1 MDNRI
6 KKRNNN
12 KTLTPESKFQSEFS
26 ICSKKKDF
34 AGAISLF
41 DSAIS
46 QNLKLNLHHLNCFLY
61 ICSNSIEGTGE
72 MAIEKGFNIFNHMIS
87 SKINPNEATIT
98 AISRLAAAKDDA
110 DLSFELV
117 KSLVKYN
124 EKPRLRTYDP
134 ALFCYVKKSDA
145 EKAYLVEKEVLS
157 MGLSLEEPEIAALLK
172 VSVEV
177 GNEEKVY
184 EYLHKLRMGVRCVS
198 ESTAEIIESWF
209 NGEIGAKVGGLENR
223 DMGQVK
229 DVILRNG
236 GGWHGIGWIGRGK
249 WMVQRTTVG
258 SDGRCCACKE
268 QLACVDI
275 GGEETEKFSQSLVA
289 LAIER
294 EKRSNFTQFQNWL
307 DQHHDFE
314 AIVDGANIGLYQ
326 QNFAEGGF
334 SVSQVVHLYLIKF
347 SPFFE
352 QLEAV
357 VNELYNRSKKWPLV
371 ILHDKRIRSL
381 LANLS
386 NRGLLEEWI
395 ERGLLYGTPVGSN
408 DDWMTKC
415 LDVLF
420 CWDFCICSSL
430 GELDYLPNLRFYD
443 LHANDNSWFIS
454 WYWLYAS
461 VKLKCMLATNDEM
474 RDHIFELLG
483 RSFFPRW
490 KERHQVHYTFAKGKP
505 KLQLPPSYSL
515 VYSEE
520 SLYQESERG
529 TWHAPLAGE
538 YNEESLRTWLCITRS
553 EASVAEPSETNG
565 IHDQDSNSSTKTQV
579 GITGKRKERSPSPIR

>member
-1 MDNRI
+1 MENRI
-6 KKRNNN
+6 KKRNN
-12 KTLTPESKFQSEFS
+12 KKALTPESKFRSDFS
-26 ICSKKKDF
+26 ICSKEKDF
-34 AGAISLF
+34 AGAIALF
-41 DSAIS
+41 DSAVS

-61 ICSNSIEGTGE
+61 ICSNSIEGTAD
-72 MAIEKGFNIFNHMIS
+72 MAIEKGFSIFKHMIS

-172 VSVEV
+172 VSAEV

-198 ESTAEIIESWF
+198 ESTAKIIENWF
-209 NGEIGAKVGGLENR
+209 SGEMGAKVGGLEHW

-229 DVILRNG
+229 DVVLRNG
-236 GGWHGIGWIGRGK
+236 GGWHGTGWIGSGK

-258 SDGRCCACKE
+258 SDGCCCACKE

-275 GGEETEKFSQSLVA
+275 GGEETEKFAQSLVA

-334 SVSQVVHLYLIKF
+334 SVSQ
-347 SPFFE
+347 
-352 QLEAV
+352 LEVV

-371 ILHDKRIRSL
+371 ILHDKRIRAL
-381 LANLS
+381 LANPS

-395 ERGLLYGTPVGSN
+395 ERGVLYGTPVGSN
-408 DDWMTKC
+408 DD
-415 LDVLF
+415 
-420 CWDFCICSSL
+420 
-430 GELDYLPNLRFYD
+430 
-443 LHANDNSWFIS
+443 

-461 VKLKCMLATNDEM
+461 VKLKCMLVTNDEM

-483 RSFFPRW
+483 CSFFPRW
-490 KERHQVHYTFAKGKP
+490 KERHQVHYTFAKGKL
-505 KLQLPPSYSL
+505 KLQMPPSYSL
-515 VYSEE
+515 VI
-520 SLYQESERG
+520 QESERG

-538 YNEESLRTWLCITRS
+538 YNDESLRTWLCITRPGLF
-553 EASVAEPSETNG
+553 EASDAEPSETNG
-565 IHDQDSNSSTKTQV
+565 IHDQSSNSSTKTKV